1 MPNWQ
6 IPFYWLYFCIIN
18 NKKNKLLWMK
28 RGKEI
33 KLEID
38 ENYKVK
44 IGTVDNKNP
53 KSIYINLSAWGE
65 LIGEDEELNY
75 NKIISLLR
83 KKIKHN
89 INKTISKEDFHKDK
103 YIVDLDMRSSGIS
116 KSKRSFMSCEVTL
129 FQKNNIPVNQYY
141 IIKTVTN
148 IANNIIKDCLDS
160 QNHFKF
166 YKTKN

>member
-1 MPNWQ
+1 
-6 IPFYWLYFCIIN
+6 
-18 NKKNKLLWMK
+18 MK

-44 IGTVDNKNP
+44 IGTVDNKNH

-65 LIGEDEELNY
+65 LISEDEELNY

-148 IANNIIKDCLDS
+148 IANNIIKDCLDG
-160 QNHFKF
+160 QNHFTF

>member
-1 MPNWQ
+1 
-6 IPFYWLYFCIIN
+6 
-18 NKKNKLLWMK
+18 MK

-33 KLEID
+33 KLDID

-65 LIGEDEELNY
+65 LNEYDEELNY
-75 NKIISLLR
+75 DKIISLLR
-83 KKIKHN
+83 KNIKNN
-89 INKTISKEDFHKDK
+89 INKNISVEDFHKDK

-141 IIKTVTN
+141 IIKSVTT
-148 IANNIIKDCLDS
+148 IANNIIKDCLDR

>member
-1 MPNWQ
+1 
-6 IPFYWLYFCIIN
+6 
-18 NKKNKLLWMK
+18 MK
-28 RGKEI
+28 RGKELKLDLNPNYKI
-33 KLEID
+33 KL
-38 ENYKVK
+38 
-44 IGTVDNKNP
+44 GTVDNKNP
-53 KSIYINLSAWGE
+53 KTIYINLTAWGQ
-65 LIGEDEELNY
+65 LKKYDIDLNY
-75 NKIISLLR
+75 DNVINKLR
-83 KKIKHN
+83 TKIKHKINSYN
-89 INKTISKEDFHKDK
+89 IDAFHNGK